1 MQHPAR
7 RPFRRLTLPAG
18 LVLAPLILIL
28 TACLEPGNPTA
39 FYQPPTPLPDGLP
52 GTLLRVAPLR
62 TAPPG
67 ARGWRILYRS
77 TDGTDQPI
85 AVSGVVFVPDGT
97 APAEGRPV
105 VAWAHATT
113 GVASRCAPSLR
124 PAALATV
131 IPGLAAFLAAGA
143 VVVATDYPGLGT
155 PGPHPFLNGDSE
167 ARAVLDSV
175 RAARQLAAAAAGAR
189 FAVWGHSQGGQAGLF
204 VGQLAGSYAP
214 ELTLVGVATAA
225 PATELADIL
234 RHDVETLEGRVL
246 AALAFVALSEID
258 PAASLTRLAV
268 TRVAR
273 QMRALARGCIET
285 TLEGL
290 AEVVGGTVLG
300 HNFLEVAPTETEPWQ
315 SILATNTPS
324 GSLSGVPL
332 LIVQGERDTIV
343 RPAVSERFAQTAC
356 RRGTP
361 VLLRLYPGHGH
372 TTIAHHAAD
381 DVVAWIADRFAA
393 QPAPSSCAEIG

>member
-7 RPFRRLTLPAG
+7 RPLRLLALPAG
-18 LVLAPLILIL
+18 LVLTLLILIL
-28 TACLEPGNPTA
+28 TACLEPGTPTS
-39 FYQPPTPLPDGLP
+39 FYQPPTPLPDGPP
-52 GTLLRVAPLR
+52 GELLRVEPLK

-77 TDGTDQPI
+77 TDVTDQPI
-85 AVSGVVFVPDGT
+85 AVSGVVFVPDGA

-113 GVASRCAPSLR
+113 GVARRCAPSLR

-155 PGPHPFLNGDSE
+155 PGPHPFLIGDSE

-175 RAARQLAAAAAGAR
+175 RAARQLAEAGGR

-204 VGQLAGSYAP
+204 VGQLMASYAP
-214 ELTLVGVATAA
+214 ELELVGLATAA
-225 PATELADIL
+225 PASELAELL

-246 AALAFVALSEID
+246 AALAFVALSEIIPD
-258 PAASLTRLAV
+258 ASLTRLV
-268 TRVAR
+268 KTLVAR

-285 TLEGL
+285 TPEGL

-300 HNFLEVAPTETEPWQ
+300 HSFLEVAPTETEPWR

-324 GSLSGVPL
+324 GDLGGVPL
-332 LIVQGERDTIV
+332 LIAQGEADTIV
-343 RPAVSERFAQTAC
+343 RPAVSRRFAQTAC
-356 RRGTP
+356 GRGTP
-361 VLLRLYPGHGH
+361 VLLRLYPGHSH
-372 TTIAHHAAD
+372 TTIAHHAAND
-381 DVVAWIADRFAA
+381 AAAWIADRFAG
-393 QPAPSSCAEIG
+393 QTAPSSCADLR

>member
-7 RPFRRLTLPAG
+7 RPLRPLALPAG
-18 LVLAPLILIL
+18 LILALLILIL

-39 FYQPPTPLPDGLP
+39 FYQPPSPLPDGPP
-52 GTLLRVAPLR
+52 GALLRVEPLR

-97 APAEGRPV
+97 APAGGRPV

-113 GVASRCAPSLR
+113 GVARRCAPSLR
-124 PAALATV
+124 PAALVTR
-131 IPGLAAFLAAGA
+131 IPGLADFPAAGA

-155 PGPHPFLNGDSE
+155 PGPHPFLNGESE

-175 RAARQLAAAAAGAR
+175 RAARQLADAAAGVR

-204 VGQLAGSYAP
+204 VGQLAASYAP
-214 ELTLVGVATAA
+214 ELALVGVATAA
-225 PATELADIL
+225 PATKLAELL
-234 RHDVETLEGRVL
+234 RHDVATLEGRVL
-246 AALAFVALSEID
+246 AALALVALSEIV
-258 PAASLTRLAV
+258 PEASLTRLAD

-285 TLEGL
+285 TLEGA
-290 AEVVGGTVLG
+290 AEVAGGIALG
-300 HNFLEVAPTETEPWQ
+300 HSFLEVAPTGAEPWR

-324 GSLSGVPL
+324 GDLGGVPL
-332 LIVQGERDTIV
+332 LLVQGESDTIV

-361 VLLRLYPGHGH
+361 VLLRLYPGQSH
-372 TTIAHHAAD
+372 TTIAPHAAAD
-381 DVVAWIADRFAA
+381 AAAWIADRFAA
-393 QPAPSSCAEIG
+393 RLAPSSCADLR